1 MAQASVDFVK
11 AIKIDCSSQTNDN
24 DEIYLYFS
32 KSKTGRLY
40 FSTVY
45 KQHVLA
51 LNISSSKSFI
61 MNKSVWKQ
69 FKKCISLIDDYFESH
84 E

>member
-1 MAQASVDFVK
+1 MAQAMVDLYK
-11 AIKIDCSSQTNDN
+11 GIKVDCSMQTNDN

-32 KSKTGRLY
+32 HSKSGRLY
-40 FSTVY
+40 YSTVFRE
-45 KQHVLA
+45 HVIA
-51 LNISSSKSFI
+51 LNISASKSFI

-69 FKKCISLIDDYFESH
+69 FKKCITIIDEYFERN